1 MNANHSGTAAD
12 QQLQTFYV
20 RAERPLT
27 LSELMW
33 QPHKTVTVNVL
44 NY

>member
-20 RAERPLT
+20 LPSLCESLT
-27 LSELMW
+27 K
-33 QPHKTVTVNVL
+33 Q
-44 NY
+44 

>member
-1 MNANHSGTAAD
+1 MIGNHSGTAAD

-27 LSELMW
+27 LPILCESLTK
-33 QPHKTVTVNVL
+33 Q
-44 NY
+44 